1 MKRVKKLL
9 LILAFPLMIAWMAVP
24 GDIYLEIAKNIDI
37 FTRIYKDVTLNY
49 VDNINPG
56 EFLRAGIR
64 GMLSALDP
72 YTVFIDEKKQD
83 DVNLMTTGKY
93 GGVGISVGVRN
104 DRVVIV
110 EIMDG
115 YSAQRQG
122 IFVGDIMYMVDSVL
136 ITPKNYDDISS
147 LVKGEPGT
155 FVNMTI
161 LRGDAPD
168 TLNFTLM
175 REEIILKN
183 VVYYGFY
190 PENSGNAYIKLT
202 GFSRPSG
209 EEVKNAIMELK
220 KKRPVESLI
229 FDLRGNPGGLLD
241 AAVDI
246 SSKFLRKGQLV
257 VTTKGRDSSS
267 VRNYYVQQEPLLPDV
282 PMIILINGSSASAS
296 EIVAGALQD
305 HDRALVAGTKSFGKG
320 LVQTISPL
328 SYNTSIKITTSRYY
342 TPSGRS
348 IQIVDYAK
356 DSKVIKATENVLTK
370 EFQTDNKRNVYS
382 GGGIMPDT
390 LMEERKAA
398 EITRALWAK
407 GYIFK
412 FCNNYHNKNKSI
424 SFNDIKRD
432 KLFAEFTDF
441 LKSEKF
447 EYESE
452 LVKDTYASIENLK
465 TNKNY
470 VSLQGKFDALISE
483 VKDLSKNEINSFREE
498 IVNELLSEL
507 AYRYSGTEGKI
518 KKQMEYDTQLN
529 SAVSIITDKT
539 KFLKLLNN
547 K

>member
-1 MKRVKKLL
+1 MSYLKKIF
-9 LILAFPLMIAWMAVP
+9 LILSFPLMIAWVAVP

-37 FTRIYKDVTLNY
+37 FTRIYKDITLNY
-49 VDNINPG
+49 VDGINPG

-115 YSAQRQG
+115 YSARKQG
-122 IFVGDIMYMVDSVL
+122 IFVGDIIYKVDSVL

-155 FVNMTI
+155 FVKMI
-161 LRGDAPD
+161 MLRGEKPD
-168 TLNFTLM
+168 TLSFTLM
-175 REEIILKN
+175 REEILLKN

-190 PENSGNAYIKLT
+190 PENSSNAYIKLT

-209 EEVKNAIMELK
+209 EEVKNALMELQK
-220 KKRPVESLI
+220 NRKIESLI

-246 SSKFLRKGQLV
+246 SSKFLKKGQLV

-267 VRNYYVQQEPLLPDV
+267 VRNYYVQQEPMIPDV
-282 PMIILINGSSASAS
+282 PMIVLINGSSASAS

-305 HDRALVAGTKSFGKG
+305 HDRALLIGTKSFGKG

-328 SYNTSIKITTSRYY
+328 SYNTSLKITTSRYY

-356 DSKVIKATENVLTK
+356 DSKVINSTENVLKK
-370 EFQTDNKRNVYS
+370 EYQTDNKRNVYS
-382 GGGIMPDT
+382 GGGIMPDSVVEENKT
-390 LMEERKAA
+390 ADIIKVLMAR
-398 EITRALWAK
+398 
-407 GYIFK
+407 GHIFK
-412 FCNNYHNKNKSI
+412 FCNNFYNRNKNFSL
-424 SFNDIKRD
+424 NNLNRD
-432 KLFAEFTDF
+432 KLFEEFNAF

-470 VSLQGKFDALISE
+470 VSLHSKFDALISD
-483 VKDLSKNEINSFREE
+483 VKQLSKNEINSFKDE
-498 IVNELLSEL
+498 IINELITEL
-507 AYRYSGTEGKI
+507 AYRYTGTEGKI
-518 KKQMEYDTQLN
+518 KKQMENDAQLN
-529 SAVSIITDKT
+529 TAVKIISDRVN
-539 KFLKLLNN
+539 FFKLLND